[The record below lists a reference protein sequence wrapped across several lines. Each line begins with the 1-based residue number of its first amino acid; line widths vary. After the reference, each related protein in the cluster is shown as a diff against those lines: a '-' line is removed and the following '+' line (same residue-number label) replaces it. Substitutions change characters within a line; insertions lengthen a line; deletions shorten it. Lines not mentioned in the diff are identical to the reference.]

1 MPLPINFLPD
11 VKSKLDDAALIEK
24 LKNEKKKSKLSS
36 NNMLDVLERI
46 RQDITDNL
54 SYKMDMFE
62 AVVRPSRLEEYI
74 EKANKYGYIAID
86 TETTGLN
93 PLVVDIVGFSMYFPG
108 EKAIYVPINHEDYL
122 TGNRLIDQMTEEQ
135 LKPILEKLTAKII
148 MHNAQFDIRI
158 FKHTIGVVFKC
169 WWDTQEAA
177 FLLDEES
184 SHRLKDLHS
193 TLISHVKE
201 QMFNEYYKNIKYQL
215 VPVELA
221 YPYAAND
228 ALDTF
233 EVFEYQYK
241 TQGLNE
247 QSDMW
252 WLFRNIEIPMIDV
265 IIELEDN
272 GVYVDMDKLNS
283 YKTEYH
289 DKLDGAL
296 NDCYAEI
303 AKIQGQIDTYM
314 LAHPECKLKQPINIG
329 SATQLA
335 ILFYDILGVKP
346 FKGMKPRAM
355 DDAALDRLVE
365 KGYPI
370 ATAIKDFRKAQKI
383 TSTYVDNLYEIVHTD
398 GRVHTGFRSN
408 GAVTGRMSS
417 REPLNLQ
424 NIPSRGPGKKLRRL
438 YAGQTLYR
446 DIEIRSDNAYIL
458 DRCEEVELKDG
469 SWAWSEILKAGDVLA
484 NGETVKDVI
493 VKPFKVLVGIETNGP
508 VTISGKLQGKTVYII
523 QGSDYSAQE
532 PRLLSQLC
540 ADEGMLQAYRDGKD
554 LYCEIASISFKRPYK
569 KCLEHFPEGAPIKLS
584 NDGEH
589 WEYALLKTGVED
601 DINDFT
607 DLHKYLDDDF
617 DPELYDYDKLADG
630 ETDTFAEGKEYR
642 AQAKRILLGIMY
654 GRGAK
659 SIAEQLFGT
668 PKDKKEEEENVKN
681 AQIIKDNVYEAFPR
695 IKIFEEDSIQMV
707 HEKGYVTTLW
717 GRRRRLADYNLD
729 AIEAYYVYTDN
740 DGKETKRENLKIVNR
755 DKYNQ
760 VQTEYL
766 KVKWDDRD
774 TWVENLKKKEGIIV
788 INNNS
793 RIARAGRQI
802 INSRVQGSAADMSKL
817 ALIKIHNDEEL
828 KKRKV
833 KIIIPVHDEILIE
846 TPLRYAKYVRE
857 RFANDM
863 MTAARPKL
871 TIPVKCDVETSD
883 RWYGEQ
889 MDLDEVL
896 AGLPEC

>member
-93 PLVVDIVGFSMYFPG
+93 PLAVDIVGFSMYFPG

-215 VPVELA
+215 VPIELA

-252 WLFRNIEIPMIDV
+252 WLYRNIEIPMIDV
-265 IIELEDN
+265 IVELEDN
-272 GVYVDMDKLNS
+272 GVYVDMNKINDFKV
-283 YKTEYH
+283 EYH
-289 DKLDGAL
+289 TKLDTAL
-296 NDCYAEI
+296 DECYAEI
-303 AKIQGQIDTYM
+303 ANIQGQIDTYM

-346 FKGMKPRAM
+346 IKDMKARAM
-355 DDAALDRLVE
+355 DEKALDVLKE
-365 KGYPI
+365 KYPLASKI
-370 ATAIKDFRKAQKI
+370 VDYRKAQKI
-383 TSTYVDNLYEIVHTD
+383 TSTYIDNIYEIVHTD

-424 NIPSRGPGKKLRRL
+424 NIPARGPGKKLRQM
-438 YAGQTLYR
+438 YAGQTIIR
-446 DIEIRSDNAYIL
+446 DVEIRSDNAYIL

-469 SWAWSEILKAGDVLA
+469 SWVWSEILKAGDVLA

-493 VKPFKVLVGIETNGP
+493 VKPFKVLIGIETDGP
-508 VTISGKLQGKTVYII
+508 VIRNGILQGRTVYVI

-540 ADEGMLQAYRDGKD
+540 ADEGMLQAYREGKD
-554 LYCEIASISFKRPYK
+554 LYCEIAAISFHRPYK
-569 KCLEHFPEGAPIKLS
+569 KCLEHFPKGAPIKQD
-584 NDGEH
+584 NEGH
-589 WEYALLKTGVED
+589 WVYALLKDGTED
-601 DINDFT
+601 DINDFA

-617 DPELYDYDKLADG
+617 NPECYDYDKLADG
-630 ETDTFAEGKEYR
+630 ENDTFAEGKEFR
-642 AQAKRILLGIMY
+642 GQAKKILLGIMY
-654 GRGAK
+654 GRGEK
-659 SIAEQLFGT
+659 SIGEQLGCT
-668 PKDKKEEEENVKN
+668 PEEAHDIKESVYTSFPK
-681 AQIIKDNVYEAFPR
+681 IKP
-695 IKIFEEDSIQMV
+695 FEEASNQMV
-707 HEKGYVTTLW
+707 RVKGYVTTLW
-717 GRRRRLADYNLD
+717 GRRRRLVDYNLPTL
-729 AIEAYYVYTDN
+729 EMYYVYEDN
-740 DGKETKRENLKIVNR
+740 EGNEIRREDLSKVNPVR
-755 DKYNQ
+755 AGQIKA
-760 VQTEYL
+760 EYAN
-766 KVKWDDRD
+766 VKWNDRD
-774 TWVENLKKKEGIIV
+774 EWAKKLKAKEGIVV
-788 INNNS
+788 INNS
-793 RIARAGRQI
+793 SKIARAGRQI

-817 ALIKIHNDEEL
+817 ALIKIYSDEEL

-833 KIIIPVHDEILIE
+833 KLIIPVHDEILVE

-863 MTAARPKL
+863 MTAARPVL

-889 MDLDEVL
+889 MDLDTVL